1 MDNNSRRRNSPDDY
15 IFGRVIGE
23 GSFSTVY
30 LAKEIESGREYA
42 SKLRQICC

>member
-1 MDNNSRRRNSPDDY
+1 MENSSRRKTSPDDY

-42 SKLRQICC
+42 SKLLQMC